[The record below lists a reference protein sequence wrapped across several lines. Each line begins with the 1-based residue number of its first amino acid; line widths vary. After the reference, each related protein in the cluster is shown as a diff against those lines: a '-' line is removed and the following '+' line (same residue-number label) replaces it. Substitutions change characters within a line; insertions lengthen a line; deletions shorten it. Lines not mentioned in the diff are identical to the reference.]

1 MVSEGFGSAMMLK
14 EFFSDSMIQI
24 FLPKTAEKLENPVGL
39 CGAALRGFGG
49 DFEPHHRIEL
59 IEIRILAGPPHDP
72 THQNPKNRSPL
83 CPKSVGFRGLVAIRS
98 EVPPKGAAGAPSGKS
113 AHIYHGSED
122 HAYDHNKH
130 FFTLHEE
137 EQRTRA
143 QTKALARPPV
153 KRVAQQHLFP
163 T

>member
-1 MVSEGFGSAMMLK
+1 
-14 EFFSDSMIQI
+14 MIQI
-24 FLPKTAEKLENPVGL
+24 FLPKTAEKLKTLWGFVGQHFAVW
-39 CGAALRGFGG
+39 GAILSHTTEKNSSRYAFWRVPHTTPRIRTLRT
-49 DFEPHHRIEL
+49 DL
-59 IEIRILAGPPHDP
+59 LYA
-72 THQNPKNRSPL
+72 PKA
-83 CPKSVGFRGLVAIRS
+83 SVSRVLVTIRS